1 MKTHDLKIAP
11 QHFAPVYAGVKTAE
25 LRKNGRD
32 YQVGDLLKLREFSDG
47 EYTGSFVIREVT
59 HVTDVGFVAEG
70 YVLLSMVPMK
80 LLEAA

>member
-11 QHFAPVYAGVKTAE
+11 QNFAPVYAGVKTAE
-25 LRKNGRD
+25 LRKNDRD

-59 HVTDVGFVAEG
+59 HVTDVSFVAEG

>member
-11 QHFAPVYAGVKTAE
+11 EHFAPVYAGVKTAE
-25 LRKNGRD
+25 LRNNDRD
-32 YQVGDLLKLREFSDG
+32 YKVGDLLKLREFSEG
-47 EYTGSFVIREVT
+47 EYTGSFAIREVT
-59 HVTDVGFVAEG
+59 HVTDVDFVAEG